1 MSAEGVGDG
10 RSSQR
15 LAGACG
21 LVFVALTAAP
31 LLIAPPPPPAGAPVA
46 DVVAYYTAHRAA
58 VLFGGWLAAVGII
71 PSFVFLAR
79 IVALVR
85 DLEDDPAWLWLVALV
100 GLIGTIASVIVL
112 TVLAAVLA
120 YSAASAGTG
129 VARVLSD
136 LMGLTFA
143 VYFFPVSAFFLAVGR
158 VVTVR
163 PGPARWLGA
172 SAYLVAA
179 AAVPATL
186 GMFAAWSPL
195 APGGGY
201 SLVAFSLQV
210 LWWFAA
216 SLVLLLRPVAPRI
229 ALA

>member
-1 MSAEGVGDG
+1 
-10 RSSQR
+10 
-15 LAGACG
+15 
-21 LVFVALTAAP
+21 VALTAAP
-31 LLIAPPPPPAGAPVA
+31 LLIAPPAPPAGAAVT
-46 DVVAYYTAHRAA
+46 DVIAYYTDHRAA
-58 VLFGGWLAAVGII
+58 LLFSGWLAALAIV

-85 DLEDDPAWLWLVALV
+85 ELEDDPAWLWLVALV
-100 GLIGTIASVIVL
+100 GLIGTVASVIAL

-136 LMGLTFA
+136 LLGITFA
-143 VYFFPVSAFFLAVGR
+143 VYFFPVSVFFVAVGR
-158 VVTVR
+158 VVTMSR
-163 PGPARWLGA
+163 GLPRWLGV

-179 AAVPATL
+179 AGVPATL
-186 GMFAAWSPL
+186 GMFAGWSPL
-195 APGGGY
+195 APGGVY
-201 SLVAFSLQV
+201 TLAAFSLQV

-216 SLVLLLRPVAPRI
+216 SLVLLLRPAAPRI